1 MMLFVLLSGC
11 VLRYGDVPPSAAS
24 SDPVTSVSASY
35 AWPGEEFAEDAS
47 DLYGLEQR
55 FAELVGEGD
64 VTADQQARLELAAEL
79 ARKARV
85 LDAGGQQVVGNYL
98 AQLAAAEERAVPAAV
113 EFAEEPVLLDA
124 PVSETL
130 ADADP
135 VEADLAAQVGV
146 PVDPDVSAEETPSR
160 EELLAQAQS
169 RLNNWDHAA
178 AVELLA
184 PLRGGTNSESVESL
198 WQRAVDGLV
207 HGSRER
213 AGERFIRA
221 RRLENGPEKVAE
233 IQAVLDD
240 LEGLLR
246 DYPES
251 SYTDAI
257 ERNIRVVKRDLGDAG

>member
-11 VLRYGDVPPSAAS
+11 VLRYGDVPPEPAA
-24 SDPVTSVSASY
+24 Y
-35 AWPGEEFAEDAS
+35 AWPGEELAEDAT
-47 DLYGLEQR
+47 DFYGLEQR
-55 FAELVGEGD
+55 FADLLRGGD
-64 VTADQQARLELAAEL
+64 VTVDQQARLELAAEL

-85 LDAGGQQVVGNYL
+85 LDAGGQQVVANYL
-98 AQLAAAEERAVPAAV
+98 AQLAAAEEHAIPVAV
-113 EFAEEPVLLDA
+113 EFPEEPILLEA

-130 ADADP
+130 SEADS

-146 PVDPDVSAEETPSR
+146 PVDPEVPADETPSQ
-160 EELLAQAQS
+160 EELLALAQS

-184 PLRGGTNSESVESL
+184 PLRGGADMESVESM
-198 WQRAVDGLV
+198 WQQAVDGLV

-221 RRLENGPEKVAE
+221 RRLENGAEKVAE
-233 IQAVLDD
+233 IQAVLDE

-251 SYTDAI
+251 SYSDAI

>member
-1 MMLFVLLSGC
+1 MMLFVLLTGC
-11 VLRYGDVPPSAAS
+11 VLRYGDVPPAAAS
-24 SDPVTSVSASY
+24 PDPATS
-35 AWPGEEFAEDAS
+35 AWPGDDLPDDAT
-47 DLYGLEQR
+47 DFYGLERR
-55 FAELVGEGD
+55 FADLLGEGD

-98 AQLAAAEERAVPAAV
+98 AQLAAAEERAVPAAA
-113 EFAEEPVLLDA
+113 EFAEAPVLLDA

-130 ADADP
+130 AEADP

-146 PVDPDVSAEETPSR
+146 PVDPDVPADGTPSR
-160 EELLAQAQS
+160 EELLDQAQS

-184 PLRGGTNSESVESL
+184 PLRGGVDSESVESM
-198 WQRAVDGLV
+198 WQQAVDGLV

-221 RRLENGPEKVAE
+221 RGLENGPEKVAE

-240 LEGLLR
+240 LAGLLR